1 MNTLVSWLVLILA
14 VLCAIGIMRVINAL
28 QNIKDLFTDEPRRK

>member
-1 MNTLVSWLVLILA
+1 MSVLISWIILILA
-14 VLCAIGIMRVINAL
+14 VLCAIGIMRIINAL